1 MKQVFLLFTLIIFA
15 ASSAF
20 AGTISGKVTAKS
32 SGEALMGANVYLK
45 GTTIG
50 AATDED
56 GMYYIK
62 VDDGTYNLVC
72 DYVGYSVEQ
81 VKVIVSGDLKMDF
94 QLTEYLFAKTINV
107 IADRAKE
114 RETPVAFSNVE
125 KEAMEIRL
133 GSRDIPLVLNTTPSV
148 YATQQGGGAG
158 DARVN
163 VRGFNQRNVAIM
175 INGVPVNDM
184 ENGWVYWS
192 NWDGVGDAT
201 SSIQVQRGLSAINLA
216 TPSIGG
222 TMNILT
228 DPTAMN
234 AGVKFKQEYGS
245 GMFLKSSLIAHSGLI
260 ANKFAVSGAIV
271 RKIGDGLID
280 KTWTDAWAYYFGASY
295 NINEN
300 NRIELY
306 ALGAPQ
312 RHGQNLYK
320 QNIATYDQKF
330 ARSLD
335 DYDQAAFAQNGGE
348 FVEVGREFNQNWAPV
363 SSSYTGKQNWNEA
376 SAARY
381 NKKFIN
387 ERENFFH
394 KPQVNLNWYSNIT
407 NDLALYTVL
416 YYSGGHGGGTGG
428 YGKLLSKD
436 ANGKVGGQ
444 YYKFY
449 YGPSPWTRDW
459 DGQIDINSAAAG
471 KYYVDKYGMEKAD
484 GQSIGILRNSR
495 NNQWTI
501 GGIIKTV
508 YKVNNNLKTT
518 IGIDVRTAEIEHYR
532 EVRDL
537 LGGTY
542 FTTRDPNGD
551 PYMYYGEPLFQES
564 DFWQGDDFKLGLGDK
579 VDYNFTNTVD
589 WGGAFAQA
597 EYTKD
602 RLSTYGM
609 FGYSTI
615 KYSYTNHFK
624 KAEGSDKELTQESDM
639 IGGFQIKGGVAY
651 RSSMETTV
659 FANLGYVS
667 KVPIFD
673 DVIDDYSGVKNDNV
687 KNSTFTSFEF
697 GINYNTLKRDL
708 VIKADVYYTKWNNRT
723 LKNTEFDFEGSD
735 FLVFLKGVNAEHYG
749 LEMEL
754 AYQPSSLWRLDGA
767 LSLGHWTYTKDVDG
781 EARYWETGKR
791 IPYRFYI
798 RDLRVGDAP
807 QTQAAISGSFF
818 PIKGMQ
824 AQIVYKY
831 YAQYYADFNPFD
843 RTNINDRT
851 QSWKVPAYGLMDFHF
866 MYNLPFSLSGVKLQ
880 LFAHLYNALDEIY
893 IQDAV
898 DNSKYNAWDKDH
910 DADDAEV
917 FLGLPRFF
925 NVGLSINY

>member
-1 MKQVFLLFTLIIFA
+1 MKQVVLLFSLIVFA
-15 ASSAF
+15 ASSAL
-20 AGTISGKVTAKS
+20 AGTIAGKVTAKS
-32 SGEALMGANVYLK
+32 TGEALMGANVYLK

-50 AATDED
+50 AATDEE
-56 GMYYIK
+56 GMYLIK
-62 VDDGTYNLVC
+62 VDDGNYTIVC

-81 VKVIVSGDLKMDF
+81 ADVIVSGDLKYDF
-94 QLTEYLFAKTINV
+94 TLTEYLFAKTINV

-201 SSIQVQRGLSAINLA
+201 SSIQVQRGLSAVNLA

-222 TMNILT
+222 TMNIIT

-234 AGVKFKQEYGS
+234 TGLKLKTEYGA
-245 GMFLKSSLIAHSGLI
+245 GNFMKATMVAHSGLI
-260 ANKFAVSGAIV
+260 ANKFAVSGAVV
-271 RKIGDGLID
+271 RKVGDGLID

-320 QNIATYDQKF
+320 QNIGTYNQKF

-335 DYDQAAFAQNGGE
+335 DYDQAAFYQNGGE
-348 FVEVGREFNQNWAPV
+348 FKEAGRFFNQNWAPV
-363 SSSYTGKQNWNEA
+363 SSSYSGKQNWNEA

-381 NKKFIN
+381 DKSFIN

-407 NDLALYTVL
+407 KDLALYTVL
-416 YYSGGHGGGTGG
+416 YYSGGRGGGTGT
-428 YGKLLSKD
+428 YGKILTKD
-436 ANGKVGGQ
+436 ANGKVGGDS
-444 YYKFY
+444 YKFY

-459 DGQIDINSAAAG
+459 DGTIAMNSGPAG
-471 KYYVDKYGMEKAD
+471 DYYVDIKKLTKVD
-484 GQSIGILRNSR
+484 GQSLGILRNSR
-495 NNQWTI
+495 NNQWTV
-501 GGIIKTV
+501 GGIIKSV
-508 YKVNNNLKTT
+508 YKVNQNLKTT

-537 LGGTY
+537 LGGEFY
-542 FTTRDPNGD
+542 IDNSDEFNPN
-551 PYMYYGEPLFQES
+551 
-564 DFWQGDDFKLGLGDK
+564 KRVGLGDK
-579 VDYNFTNTVD
+579 IAYNFTNTVD
-589 WGGAFAQA
+589 WGGAFLQT

-602 RLSTYGM
+602 RMSSYGM
-609 FGYSTI
+609 IGYSTI
-615 KYSYTNHFK
+615 KYGYTNHFK
-624 KAEGSDKELTQESDM
+624 KGDDGNELTAESDM
-639 IGGFQIKGGVAY
+639 ISGLQVKGGVSY
-651 RSSMETTV
+651 RSSQETTV

-673 DVIDDYSGVKNDNV
+673 NVIDDYSAVVNEEQE
-687 KNSTFTSFEF
+687 NSTFTSLEF

-708 VIKADVYYTKWNNRT
+708 VVKADVYYTKWNNRT
-723 LKNTEFDFEGSD
+723 LKDSEFPLEGEE
-735 FLVFLKGVNAEHYG
+735 FLVFLQGVNAEHYG
-749 LEMEL
+749 FEMEV

-781 EARYWETGKR
+781 EARYWETGQR
-791 IPYRFYI
+791 IPYKFYI
-798 RDLRVGDAP
+798 RGLRVGDAP
-807 QTQAAISGSFF
+807 QTQAAISGSVF

-831 YAQYYADFNPFD
+831 YGQYYADFNPFD
-843 RTNINDRT
+843 RTDINDRK
-851 QSWKVPAYGLMDFHF
+851 QSWKIPSYGLMDFHL
-866 MYNLPFSLSGVKLQ
+866 MYDLPFSLSGVKLQ

-893 IQDAV
+893 VQDAV